1 MSGIHVCLVLFLF
14 ISDLFQYFDDS
25 PIRSQV
31 LAEPASESSDIHWF
45 PDSQGHQSTGSQT
58 RSNSQELLTAGYP
71 NSLTADSQE
80 LQSGSLEIPRT
91 GTQGLPSTGSR
102 TLSCTGSQGFV
113 DTGSQELQSSGSQGL
128 QSSGSVYT
136 PTPHSSDS
144 LSSTTTSENSLSSNP
159 NKVTLTGKSF
169 IVTFIQLN
177 SLLAICRSHGCG
189 DYILDSNK
197 EFSVNGNCV
206 M

>member
-1 MSGIHVCLVLFLF
+1 MSSFFLY

-31 LAEPASESSDIHWF
+31 LAEPAPESSDIHWF

-58 RSNSQELLTAGYP
+58 RSNSQEFLTACHQK
-71 NSLTADSQE
+71 SLTADYQE
-80 LQSGSLEIPRT
+80 LLKSGSLEIPRT
-91 GTQGLPSTGSR
+91 GTQGPPRTGSC
-102 TLSCTGSQGFV
+102 TVSNTGSQGLV

-136 PTPHSSDS
+136 PPSSDS
-144 LSSTTTSENSLSSNP
+144 LSSTATSENSQSSNP
-159 NKVTLTGKSF
+159 NKVTLTGRSF

-197 EFSVNGNCV
+197 EYSVNGNC
-206 M
+206 MQF